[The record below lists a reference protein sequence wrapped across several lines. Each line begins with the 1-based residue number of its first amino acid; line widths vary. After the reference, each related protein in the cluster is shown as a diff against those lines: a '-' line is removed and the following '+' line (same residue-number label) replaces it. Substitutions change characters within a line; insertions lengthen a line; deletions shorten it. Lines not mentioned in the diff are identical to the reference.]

1 MPADKIP
8 SNAIGNGGA
17 GGLNPYGQKNCH
29 NAIALPQIS
38 RYLADASTNFG
49 LVATVAGL
57 MV

>member
-1 MPADKIP
+1 MY
-8 SNAIGNGGA
+8 GGDLA
-17 GGLNPYGQKNCH
+17 RNLNVGPEESIRMGKKNCH

-38 RYLADASTNFG
+38 RYLDDASTNLG